1 MTPLDILID
10 QCDLMVSFTFVIS
23 FPYLFPEWYFFLN
36 WILLGAETS
45 KEPAAAPALA
55 ALAAAAADVS
65 LGSNASP
72 IVAASNGRRLL

>member
-1 MTPLDILID
+1 M
-10 QCDLMVSFTFVIS
+10 
-23 FPYLFPEWYFFLN
+23 N

-72 IVAASNGRRLL
+72 IVAASVGRRNMKVVGMN